1 MRLLILIALWASTLE
16 TGAADVERV
25 IRMKPG
31 KQSVTVRGKVGPSDK
46 VAKYRFYARAGQK
59 CKVRIE
65 PHGDLTTSGH
75 LFLPGLEEGYG
86 GPGGTIY
93 DGVLPKTGDYK
104 IWVERRAGRSDTFSL
119 TLTCESPER
128 K

>member
-1 MRLLILIALWASTLE
+1 MAALDS
-16 TGAADVERV
+16 GAADVERL

-31 KQSVTVRGKVGPSDK
+31 TQSVTVRGKVGPSDK

-59 CKVRIE
+59 CKVLIE
-65 PHGDLTTSGH
+65 PDGDLTTAGH
-75 LFLPGLEEGYG
+75 LFVPGLQEGYG

-93 DGVLPKTGDYK
+93 DGVLPRTGNYR
-104 IWVERRAGRSDTFSL
+104 IWVERRAGKSDTFSL
-119 TLTCESPER
+119 TLICKTPQR